1 MPDQNTIVSSL
12 QQLGNNSKSSM
23 SFCAEPSDTFDCSQ
37 DPLIGSMADSCYTAR
52 VTLNTSLPIGDIE
65 MYVLN
70 CSVMSFCNSMKA
82 DLCGMLGN
90 IFGGIPMMDIENC
103 DVTCCQ
109 GDLCN
114 NPSSPSSANT
124 TQVPAGGGPT
134 VKSSVKSSVP
144 PATTLF
150 GALVL
155 MAVTFV
161 RF

>member
-1 MPDQNTIVSSL
+1 MPDQNTVVSSL
-12 QQLGNNSKSSM
+12 QRQGNNSKSL
-23 SFCAEPSDTFDCSQ
+23 SFCAEPSATFDCSQ
-37 DPLIGSMADSCYTAR
+37 DPLIGNMADSCYTAR
-52 VTLNTSLPIGDIE
+52 VTLNTSLLIGDIE

-90 IFGGIPMMDIENC
+90 IFGEIPMMDIKNC

-124 TQVPAGGGPT
+124 TQAPAGGGPT

-150 GALVL
+150 GVLVL
-155 MAVTFV
+155 MVVTFV

>member
-1 MPDQNTIVSSL
+1 MPDQNTVVSSL
-12 QQLGNNSKSSM
+12 QQQGNNSKSL

-37 DPLIGSMADSCYTAR
+37 DPLIGSMAASCYTAR
-52 VTLNTSLPIGDIE
+52 VTLNTSLPIGDLK

-70 CSVMSFCNSMKA
+70 CSVMSYCNSMKA
-82 DLCGMLGN
+82 DLCGTLGN
-90 IFGGIPMMDIENC
+90 IFGGIPMMDIKNC
-103 DVTCCQ
+103 DFTCCQ

-114 NPSSPSSANT
+114 NPSSSSSANT
-124 TQVPAGGGPT
+124 TQAPAGRGPT
-134 VKSSVKSSVP
+134 VKPSVKSSVL

-150 GALVL
+150 GVLVL